1 MTTGGRGH
9 PRPPVAS
16 KASDTSPL
24 STLTAVLL
32 TLIPWSGTAVA
43 HGSVVDPASRNY
55 GCWDRWGDDFQN
67 PAMADED
74 PMRNSRPPPLP
85 GAPRPAGVGGVPSAG
100 VTGQTLTPKSAAMP
114 ARPEA

>member
-74 PMRNSRPPPLP
+74 PHPRRAHRTRRGWGAYRRP
-85 GAPRPAGVGGVPSAG
+85 G
-100 VTGQTLTPKSAAMP
+100 
-114 ARPEA
+114 